1 MIKKKIQF
9 KSCGCV
15 FPTMDGRIDYD
26 INTANM
32 NLECQETWNLIGSGN
47 TKGCFQLESRLG
59 QMMSKKLK
67 PENIEQLAALISI
80 MRPGCLEAYREGK
93 SVSDHYIDKKNG
105 SESVDYFHPSL
116 EPVLKSTYG
125 EMIYQEQSM
134 EIARV
139 IAGFNLEDADVLR
152 KAIGKKKVDLMTQV
166 KRSFLLGAEK
176 SNIVSNE
183 IAEEIF
189 GWIEKSQRYSF
200 NKSHAISYALN
211 AYLSAYSKCHFPSYF
226 FASYLK
232 FAPDKIDPMKEI
244 YELINNCREM
254 HIDVHKPDFKKI
266 SSTFSI
272 DNGKDI
278 FFGLTNIKGVGNSVY
293 NKLEV
298 LVENIDIDNMSYL
311 EIILNILI
319 NINQTASKAMISVG
333 CFDYLGVGRKEM
345 LFHFGLLNDLTKK
358 EKGILLAN
366 INDLKKV
373 GDCLDF
379 LGDKVNI
386 RRKQKILALHS
397 TLKHPPYK
405 LEDSCSWIADQENQL
420 LGISITCSK
429 IDEYSLENVNT
440 TCREI
445 NQEKCLYRSMILGV
459 EIKDVNIIKTKRG
472 ANPGQEMCFA
482 KVSDNTGSTD
492 IVVFPDKYLQYKN
505 IITSD
510 NTAIVSL
517 EKSKNGSMVLS
528 KIWQL

>member
-1 MIKKKIQF
+1 MNKKIQF

-15 FPTMDGRIDYD
+15 FPTTNGHINYD
-26 INTANM
+26 IDTANI
-32 NLECQETWNLIGSGN
+32 NLECKETWNLIGSGN

-67 PENIEQLAALISI
+67 PQNIEQLAALISI
-80 MRPGCLEAYREGK
+80 MRPGCLEAYRDGK

-116 EPVLKSTYG
+116 EPVLKTTYG
-125 EMIYQEQSM
+125 EMIYQEQAM

-152 KAIGKKKVDLMTQV
+152 KAIGKKKVDLMTKV
-166 KRSFLLGAEK
+166 KKSFLLGAEK
-176 SNIVSNE
+176 AHIVSKD

-211 AYLSAYSKCHFPSYF
+211 AYLSAYSKCHFPAYF

-232 FAPDKIDPMKEI
+232 FAPDKMDPMKEI

-254 HIDVHKPDFKKI
+254 DIEVYKPDFRKL
-266 SSTFSI
+266 SRTFCI

-293 NKLEV
+293 NKLEG
-298 LVENIDIDNMSYL
+298 LVENLDIQNMSYL
-311 EIILNILI
+311 QIILNILI

-333 CFDYLGVGRKEM
+333 CFDYLGVGRKET

-358 EKGILLAN
+358 EKGIVLAN
-366 INDLKKV
+366 LDSLKTV
-373 GDCLDF
+373 NDCLEF
-379 LGDKVNI
+379 LGDKVNV
-386 RRKQKILALHS
+386 RRKQKILAIHN
-397 TLKHPPYK
+397 TLKNPPYK
-405 LEDSCSWIADQENQL
+405 LDDSCLWIADQENQL

-429 IDEYSLENVNT
+429 IDEYSLDNVNT

-445 NQEKCLYRSMILGV
+445 NTDKCLYKSMILGV
-459 EIKDVNIIKTKRG
+459 EIKDVNVIKTKRG

-492 IVVFPDKYLQYKN
+492 IVVFPDKYSQYKD